1 MAAGK
6 NAPRPIRNMA
16 GAFPMP
22 KKTSDKGTHAVTGML
37 RRTWIV
43 GSKTR
48 SIARERPISRP
59 TNIPSATPQPKP
71 AKTRH
76 VLAHARSSPSPD
88 RTRPRAPPMAAER
101 HYAAR
106 SRSRCRPATTGG
118 SPREISRI
126 AERWMR
132 AAADTSG
139 SRPGRVEPPQ
149 MSFAAPSPRGQFGGG
164 QARCLR
170 DKRHVDEA
178 LHRRAEILLDPAQL
192 VQLFGHRLDVGDVR
206 SEIVPQE
213 LTLLHD
219 DDGVREPR
227 IFPFEL
233 DLLVGMF
240 HEHL

>member
-1 MAAGK
+1 GSE
-6 NAPRPIRNMA
+6 R
-16 GAFPMP
+16 
-22 KKTSDKGTHAVTGML
+22 
-37 RRTWIV
+37 RRTQSRV
-43 GSKTR
+43 KAGSAGQQ
-48 SIARERPISRP
+48 IPPARPPSQNRQKRATSPP
-59 TNIPSATPQPKP
+59 THGR
-71 AKTRH
+71 AKCLNTEPPH
-76 VLAHARSSPSPD
+76 RSSPSPD
-88 RTRPRAPPMAAER
+88 RTRPREPPMAAEK

-106 SRSRCRPATTGG
+106 SRSRCKPATTGG

-139 SRPGRVEPPQ
+139 SRPGRVEPPR
-149 MSFAAPSPRGQFGGG
+149 MSFAATSPRRQFGGG

-192 VQLFGHRLDVGDVR
+192 VQLFRHRLDVGDVR

-233 DLLVGMF
+233 D
-240 HEHL
+240 

>member
-1 MAAGK
+1 PPGKTHQARSEIWPVRFRCRKRPATREPTPSPVCCAEPGSSDRRRAPSLVKGRSAGRRISP
-6 NAPRPIRNMA
+6 ARHPSRNRQKRA
-16 GAFPMP
+16 TYSP
-22 KKTSDKGTHAVTGML
+22 THGRAKCL
-37 RRTWIV
+37 
-43 GSKTR
+43 
-48 SIARERPISRP
+48 
-59 TNIPSATPQPKP
+59 NIEPP
-71 AKTRH
+71 H
-76 VLAHARSSPSPD
+76 RSSPSPD
-88 RTRPRAPPMAAER
+88 RTRPRAPPMAAEK

-126 AERWMR
+126 AERWIR

-192 VQLFGHRLDVGDVR
+192 VQLF
-206 SEIVPQE
+206 
-213 LTLLHD
+213 
-219 DDGVREPR
+219 
-227 IFPFEL
+227 
-233 DLLVGMF
+233 
-240 HEHL
+240 